1 LNFGTEVRMRRIMPN
16 ESSYIRRLKQKL
28 QFMYLQHQY
37 EFVKSSRKVL
47 LEYCKTLSDNDF
59 LIENST
65 FGRGS
70 VRNLLVHIGNTYEFW
85 IGRESLK
92 KNIKFAEYNSVKNV
106 SEAEVFFSHIDSMLE
121 EFLIVYAEKYMIDI
135 EITIQ
140 GKTNVATPLKL
151 FTHVITHE
159 FHHKG
164 QILSL
169 SRHLGYVPVDTD
181 IIR

>member
-1 LNFGTEVRMRRIMPN
+1 MDFL
-16 ESSYIRRLKQKL
+16 L
-28 QFMYLQHQY
+28 QYNH
-37 EFVKSSRKVL
+37 VKSSRAIL
-47 LEYCKTLSDNDF
+47 LQYCLAMSAEHF
-59 LIENST
+59 LAENSS

-85 IGRESLK
+85 IGSQALHRHIIFRS
-92 KNIKFAEYNSVKNV
+92 YDSVKNV
-106 SEAEVFFSHIDSMLE
+106 TEVEEYFLSIDNLVN
-121 EFLIVYAEKYMIDI
+121 EFLSVYAGNFLT
-135 EITIQ
+135 EINTSIGGQ
-140 GKTNVATPLKL
+140 LVPASPLKL

-164 QILSL
+164 QVLSL

>member
-1 LNFGTEVRMRRIMPN
+1 
-16 ESSYIRRLKQKL
+16 
-28 QFMYLQHQY
+28 MYVQQQY
-37 EFVKSSRKVL
+37 EFVKSSRNVL
-47 LEYCKTLSDNDF
+47 LEYCKTLSGNDF
-59 LIENST
+59 LAENSN
-65 FGRGS
+65 FGRGGS

-92 KNIKFAEYNSVKNV
+92 KAIKFTEYGSVKNV
-106 SEAEVFFSHIDSMLE
+106 SEAEAFFSSVDVLLE
-121 EFLIVYAEKYMIDI
+121 EFLTVYAEKYMIDI
-135 EITIQ
+135 EITLH
-140 GKTNVATPLKL
+140 GKIIVVSILKL

>member
-1 LNFGTEVRMRRIMPN
+1 
-16 ESSYIRRLKQKL
+16 
-28 QFMYLQHQY
+28 MYFQYQY

-47 LEYCKTLSDNDF
+47 LEYCKTLSDKDF
-59 LIENST
+59 VTENST

-70 VRNLLVHIGNTYEFW
+70 IRNLLVHIGNTYEFW
-85 IGRESLK
+85 IGKSMD
-92 KNIKFAEYNSVKNV
+92 KNIKFTEYNSIKDAK
-106 SEAEVFFSHIDSMLE
+106 EAEVFFTGIDS
-121 EFLIVYAEKYMIDI
+121 LIDDFIRVYFEKNMIDI
-135 EITIQ
+135 EININ
-140 GKTNVATPLKL
+140 GKVVIANPLKL

-181 IIR
+181 VIR

>member
-1 LNFGTEVRMRRIMPN
+1 MIYG
-16 ESSYIRRLKQKL
+16 LK
-28 QFMYLQHQY
+28 HQY
-37 EFVKSSRKVL
+37 EFVQSSRKVL
-47 LEYCKTLSDNDF
+47 LEYCKTLLDKDF
-59 LIENST
+59 IIENST

-70 VRNLLVHIGNTYEFW
+70 IRNLLVHIGNTYEFW
-85 IGRESLK
+85 IGRHSLN
-92 KNIKFAEYNSVKNV
+92 KNIKFTKYHSVKNV
-106 SEAEVFFSHIDSMLE
+106 VEVERFFWNIDLLLE
-121 EFLIVYAEKYMIDI
+121 EFISVYSEKYTIDI
-135 EITIQ
+135 EMNLNDRMIIA
-140 GKTNVATPLKL
+140 NPFKL

>member
-1 LNFGTEVRMRRIMPN
+1 
-16 ESSYIRRLKQKL
+16 
-28 QFMYLQHQY
+28 MYFKHQY
-37 EFVKSSRKVL
+37 EFIKSSRRVL
-47 LEYCKTLSDNDF
+47 LEYCKTLSDQHF

-70 VRNLLVHIGNTYEFW
+70 IRNLLVHIGNTYEFW

-92 KNIKFAEYNSVKNV
+92 KSIKFTEYNSVKDV
-106 SEAEVFFSHIDSMLE
+106 MEAEDFFTGIDSLLE
-121 EFLIVYAEKYMIDI
+121 EFINVYYEKYMIDI
-135 EITIQ
+135 EIEIQ
-140 GKTNVATPLKL
+140 GKVILASPLKL

-181 IIR
+181 VIR